1 MRSTEQLGRYRLL
14 DLVAADPGHGPGG
27 VPANVLLW
35 HAYDQVLDR
44 PVAVRVLPAED
55 PRCPAVLGAAQ
66 AAARVDDRRLL
77 RVLDILDLPASA
89 TDPARVAVVSEWASG
104 RSLEG
109 TLADRH
115 GTPLGAAEA
124 LSLMA
129 EVARA
134 IAAGL
139 YDNVEHG
146 RLRPSSVFITDA
158 GEVRIRGLAVDAAL
172 FGPQPDLPGRSG
184 DVDALGSLT
193 YLLTTGYWPGE
204 GTVNAP
210 PAPRKGDIV
219 LPPSQVRAAVP
230 RMVDDVVARSVEAAA
245 RPREVARVP
254 DSAAFATM
262 VGAALDHLAPVTT
275 TTIRPVTAPTPL
287 HTAVRW
293 ALRVVG
299 VVVAVGVV
307 AGIAWLGWTMT
318 TTGTPVAAN
327 LASTGLDPMLT
338 APARPVDDLAGSSI
352 ERTFPI
358 QRFRSYDPFGDDNGD
373 GRPDKRKG
381 RENEELAVTVNDDDP
396 DTAWLT
402 SQYPSADL
410 DKKGG
415 TGLILDLGE
424 PQDIQQ
430 VSLNLVGRGSGL
442 DIRVA
447 DRILPDPALW
457 TELASGFAP
466 RDRIDMRSPRP
477 VTGRYVLV
485 WFTQVPPAQDSG
497 AGVYQG
503 GVRSAIVSG

>member
-1 MRSTEQLGRYRLL
+1 MRSTEQLGRYHLL
-14 DLVAADPGHGPGG
+14 DLVAADPSPHGE
-27 VPANVLLW
+27 VLLW
-35 HAYDQVLDR
+35 HAYDEVLDR
-44 PVAVRVLPAED
+44 PVAVRVLPADD

-77 RVLDILDLPASA
+77 RVLDMLDLPATS

-104 RSLEG
+104 RNLEG
-109 TLADRH
+109 TLADRG
-115 GTPLGAAEA
+115 GTPLGAADA
-124 LSLMA
+124 LSLVA

-139 YDNVEHG
+139 ADNVEHG

-172 FGPQPDLPGRSG
+172 FGPTSAVQSGRSG

-193 YLLTTGYWPGE
+193 YLLTTGYWPGDSA
-204 GTVNAP
+204 VNAP
-210 PAPRKGDIV
+210 AAPRKGDVV

-230 RMVDDVVARSVEAAA
+230 RSIDDVVARSVESAA
-245 RPREVARVP
+245 RPRGVARVP

-275 TTIRPVTAPTPL
+275 TVVRPTARATPGG
-287 HTAVRW
+287 T
-293 ALRVVG
+293 ALRWSLRGVALVAALAVVG
-299 VVVAVGVV
+299 GL
-307 AGIAWLGWTMT
+307 AWLGWSIT
-318 TTGTPVAAN
+318 TSGIPIAAT
-327 LASTGLDPMLT
+327 ATATGLDPMLT
-338 APARPVDDLAGSSI
+338 SPAKPVDDLAGSGI

-358 QRFRSYDPFGDDNGD
+358 TRFRSYDPFGDDDGN

-381 RENEELAVTVNDDDP
+381 RENDELAATVNDADP

-402 SQYPSADL
+402 SQYRSADL
-410 DKKGG
+410 DGKGG
-415 TGLILDLGE
+415 VGLVLDLGG

-430 VSLNLVGRGSGL
+430 VSVNLVGKGTGV
-442 DIRVA
+442 DVRVA

-457 TELASGFAP
+457 TELASGFAT
-466 RDRIDMRSPRP
+466 RDHIDVRAPRP

-485 WFTQVPPAQDSG
+485 WFTQVPPAESSG
-497 AGVYQG
+497 AGIYQG
-503 GVRSAIVSG
+503 GIRSVVVSG